1 MNPQWNTP
9 PDGDF
14 ASYVER
20 LSAQAAL
27 PRREPRE
34 GEHGLDV
41 GMTPSAEPHDAVTD
55 AAAAA
60 RRRMQSKGDAR
71 PQGAAGTA
79 AAHAL
84 AKVLAIVWV
93 AVLLLMLT
101 LSVPVGFIVMV
112 FGFGLWLGW
121 RLRRWALPPGM
132 ANWRQWLEEEARK
145 QQQKRQMS
153 RK

>member
-27 PRREPRE
+27 PRSESQE

-41 GMTPSAEPHDAVTD
+41 GMTPSSPLHGALAD
-55 AAAAA
+55 AASAT
-60 RRRMQSKGDAR
+60 RRRMQSNGE
-71 PQGAAGTA
+71 AAPTGGGSGV
-79 AAHAL
+79 AHTV
-84 AKVLAIVWV
+84 AKVLAIAWV
-93 AVLLLMLT
+93 AVLLLL
-101 LSVPVGFIVMV
+101 LILKVSFGIIAAV
-112 FGFGLWLGW
+112 FAFGLWLGH

-132 ANWRQWLEEEARK
+132 ANWREWLAEEARK
-145 QQQKRQMS
+145 QKQRQQQGRSK
-153 RK
+153 

>member
-9 PDGDF
+9 PNGDF

-27 PRREPRE
+27 PRHEQQE

-41 GMTPSAEPHDAVTD
+41 GMTPSDEPHDAVSD

-60 RRRMQSKGDAR
+60 RRRIQSNGESR
-71 PQGAAGTA
+71 PGTPGALGNGAA
-79 AAHAL
+79 HSL
-84 AKVLAIVWV
+84 AKVLAIAWV
-93 AVLLLMLT
+93 AGLVLLLTFNAPFGTVVAL
-101 LSVPVGFIVMV
+101 FV
-112 FGFGLWLGW
+112 FGVWLAF

-132 ANWRQWLEEEARK
+132 ATWKQWLEAEARK
-145 QQQKRQMS
+145 QRQKSGR
-153 RK
+153 